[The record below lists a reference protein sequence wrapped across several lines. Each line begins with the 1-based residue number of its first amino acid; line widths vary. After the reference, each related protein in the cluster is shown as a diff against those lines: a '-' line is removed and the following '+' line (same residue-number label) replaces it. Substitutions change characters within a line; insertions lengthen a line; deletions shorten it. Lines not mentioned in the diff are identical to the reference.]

1 MLYPPKR
8 SKDMKLTLSDPNESH
23 LIRQMEGVNLEDQQA
38 IQSNVCSLVLQEVNV
53 VKENAGEHELPV
65 RSGET
70 AWINESDTE
79 YNYPL
84 WLLTSSS
91 GGFFTKV
98 VNSKLRMSYL
108 GFW

>member
-1 MLYPPKR
+1 
-8 SKDMKLTLSDPNESH
+8 MKLTLSDPNESH

-70 AWINESDTE
+70 A
-79 YNYPL
+79 
-84 WLLTSSS
+84 
-91 GGFFTKV
+91 
-98 VNSKLRMSYL
+98 
-108 GFW
+108 